1 MNGMTELVFILDR
14 SGSMF
19 GLESDTIGGFNAML
33 EKQKKA
39 EGTVLLSTILFNQES
54 VVLHDRVNVLD
65 VPALTGKDYEV
76 SGCTALFDAVGGAV
90 RHVGNVHRYIRPED
104 VPDHVLFVITTDG
117 MENASRRFSE
127 SDVKR
132 MIAEAREKGWEFLFL
147 GANIDAVATARGFG
161 LSEEN
166 AVDFVNDG
174 KGIHTVYESL
184 AGVCSLFAARG
195 VIDGDWK
202 RNIQQDHARRSR
214 TREGVSSDPLLD
226 ALFRTVYGRFGK
238 RF

>member
-1 MNGMTELVFILDR
+1 MTELVFILDR
-14 SGSMF
+14 SGSMQ

-132 MIAEAREKGWEFLFL
+132 MIAEAREKGRECLFL

-184 AGVCSLFAARG
+184 AGVCSLFAAWG
-195 VIDGDWK
+195 VIVGVWK
-202 RNIQQDHARRSR
+202 RNIQKDHAQRSR
-214 TREGVSSDPLLD
+214 TRDGVSSDPLLE

>member
-39 EGTVLLSTILFNQES
+39 EGTVFLSTILFNQES

-202 RNIQQDHARRSR
+202 RNIQKDHAQRSR
-214 TREGVSSDPLLD
+214 TRDGVSSDPLLE

>member
-65 VPALTGKDYEV
+65 VPALTAKDYEV

-90 RHVGNVHRYIRPED
+90 RHVGKVHRYIRPED

-117 MENASRRFSE
+117 MENASHRFSE

-184 AGVCSLFAARG
+184 AGVCSAFAARG

-202 RNIQQDHARRSR
+202 RNIQKDHARRSR
-214 TREGVSSDPLLD
+214 TRDGVASDPLLD
-226 ALFRTVYGRFGK
+226 ALFRTVYGKFGK